1 MTLKTFLKKNKP
13 LVILEMANNH
23 MGDVSHGIK
32 IIDKYFNLTKKF
44 NQNIDF
50 AIKFQF
56 RDIKTYIYEDFL
68 SNTEDKYVSRFL
80 ETQFSENEWKR
91 LINYAKSKFITI
103 CTPFDEKS
111 VKKII
116 KLKFDFLKIA
126 SCSMDEWPLLE
137 YIAKFAKNKKIISS
151 LGGGDENSIRNIISF
166 FSSKGI
172 NARFLYC
179 VAKYPTKPE
188 NLNLAYF
195 EHLKNLYGDKVLGFS
210 THENPDEIQSVSMAY
225 AMGARIFEKHVAV
238 ETKNYKKNAYSVDTS
253 QFEKWLEILNY
264 SILRFGSIASR
275 DRFISE
281 ERKNLSVFKRGV
293 FLKKG
298 IYKKRGDKINEKD
311 YLLAFP
317 ARQGQLLSN
326 DLSKFKNFQFKN
338 AKPVSGAIYKKDL
351 LITSDR
357 LEVEKIREKINQLI
371 KISKVIVKKDS
382 KLEISHHYGMENFY
396 KTGLVMITIHNSK
409 YCKKLLFLL
418 KKQVHPE
425 QYHKKKQE
433 TFFILYGKIRLELS
447 ERNVKKVKILTAGDI
462 VTIKPRV
469 VHKFVAI
476 SQNGAI
482 IEELST
488 TSSKTDSYYMDK
500 RIHKNKNRKTLISLN

>member
-1 MTLKTFLKKNKP
+1 
-13 LVILEMANNH
+13 
-23 MGDVSHGIK
+23 
-32 IIDKYFNLTKKF
+32 
-44 NQNIDF
+44 
-50 AIKFQF
+50 
-56 RDIKTYIYEDFL
+56 
-68 SNTEDKYVSRFL
+68 
-80 ETQFSENEWKR
+80 
-91 LINYAKSKFITI
+91 
-103 CTPFDEKS
+103 
-111 VKKII
+111 
-116 KLKFDFLKIA
+116 
-126 SCSMDEWPLLE
+126 
-137 YIAKFAKNKKIISS
+137 
-151 LGGGDENSIRNIISF
+151 
-166 FSSKGI
+166 
-172 NARFLYC
+172 
-179 VAKYPTKPE
+179 
-188 NLNLAYF
+188 
-195 EHLKNLYGDKVLGFS
+195 
-210 THENPDEIQSVSMAY
+210 
-225 AMGARIFEKHVAV
+225 
-238 ETKNYKKNAYSVDTS
+238 
-253 QFEKWLEILNY
+253 
-264 SILRFGSIASR
+264 
-275 DRFISE
+275 
-281 ERKNLSVFKRGV
+281 
-293 FLKKG
+293 
-298 IYKKRGDKINEKD
+298 
-311 YLLAFP
+311 LAFP